1 MPEGANE
8 VRRNRTADDITA
20 AVLARFSATPD
31 PRLRQIM
38 LSLISH
44 LHAFVK
50 EVELTEAEWFQAIEI
65 LTAAGKM
72 CSDKRQ
78 EFILFSDTLGVSMV
92 VDLIDHRK
100 SEGAT
105 ESTVFGPFHRLGAPD
120 LPAGGNIAPR
130 DPTGIPT
137 LVSGRVLD
145 LEGNPIAGAVLDVWQ
160 AQTNGLYDSQDENP
174 DALHMRGKFR
184 TDAEGRYLIR
194 TVQPVNYSIPS
205 DGPVGQMLKAT
216 GLHPWRPAHIH
227 FVVSAEGYEPVT
239 THIFDRT
246 DPYLASDAV
255 FAVKESLICDFVRH
269 ETPEPEASELGIA
282 PPFYTAAFDF
292 RLQPAAAAP
301 ATTQD
306 AEQRLAALGRRAA
319 DERALAVKEEP
330 EQMAADLSDLSWT
343 ERWGL
348 EQPTGRDRR
357 EAERVTAYWQ
367 QKLDELGDDLT
378 VATLGFNST
387 DNKDWSNRFLIA
399 VDPMIERSALVQ
411 YGPRFARLLNLPEQ
425 ARHDLPMLRQLPR
438 RYAEVFLR
446 GCTRAQKEMA
456 PVHLE
461 GEVERYDGLVE
472 QYRAVFIA
480 VGVKRGS
487 LTCFAFGAFNSR
499 LVEPGTPARDNS
511 PAELNR
517 RNQ

>member
-8 VRRNRTADDITA
+8 VRRNKTEADITA
-20 AVLARFSATPD
+20 EALARFSTTPD

-38 LSLISH
+38 MGLINH

-50 EVELTEAEWFQAIEI
+50 EVQLTEAEWFQAIEI
-65 LTAAGKM
+65 LTEAGKM

-100 SEGAT
+100 VEGAT
-105 ESTVFGPFHRLGAPD
+105 ESTVFGPFHRLGAPNM
-120 LPAGGNIAPR
+120 PAGGNIARR
-130 DPTGIPT
+130 DKTGVAT

-145 LEGNPIAGAVLDVWQ
+145 LEGRPIAGAVLDVWQ
-160 AQTNGLYDSQDENP
+160 AQTNGLYDSQDKNP
-174 DALHMRGKFR
+174 DELHMRGKFR

-194 TVQPVNYSIPS
+194 TVQPVNYPIPS
-205 DGPVGQMLKAT
+205 DGPVGRMLKAT

-255 FAVKESLICDFVRH
+255 FAVKDSLICDFVRH
-269 ETPEPEASELGIA
+269 ETPEPQADQLGVA

-292 RLQPAAAAP
+292 HLQPAAAA
-301 ATTQD
+301 AQVAGID
-306 AEQRLAALGRRAA
+306 AGQRLAALGARAMDAEPVDVIPAEVKQDREASIA
-319 DERALAVKEEP
+319 DP
-330 EQMAADLSDLSWT
+330 SDLSWT
-343 ERWGL
+343 DRWGL

-367 QKLDELGDDLT
+367 QKLAELGDDLT
-378 VATLGFNST
+378 VATLNFGGT
-387 DNKDWSNRFLIA
+387 ETRDWSNRFLIA
-399 VDPMIERSALVQ
+399 VDPMIERSSLVQ

-446 GCTRAQKEMA
+446 GCSTAQREGV

-461 GEVERYDGLVE
+461 GEVERYDGMVE

-499 LVEPGTPARDNS
+499 IVEPGAAHGNS
-511 PAELNR
+511 PTA
-517 RNQ
+517 